1 MRGRLV
7 SPSARA
13 AYARRKATVEPSL
26 GKSALGEALCQMSLR
41 GLVKARCE
49 WLLVCATH
57 NLLKLWRAATRTVTA
72 STAAA
77 AA

>member
-1 MRGRLV
+1 
-7 SPSARA
+7 
-13 AYARRKATVEPSL
+13 
-26 GKSALGEALCQMSLR
+26 MSLR

-57 NLLKLWRAATRTVTA
+57 NLLKLWRAVTRPVTA